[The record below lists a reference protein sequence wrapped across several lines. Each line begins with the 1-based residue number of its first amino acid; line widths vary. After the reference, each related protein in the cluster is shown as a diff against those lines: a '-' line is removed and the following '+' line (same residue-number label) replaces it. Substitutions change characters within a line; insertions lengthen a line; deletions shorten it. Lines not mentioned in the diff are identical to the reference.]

1 MRLRKLLAQAIR
13 EVAEEMNIPE
23 EEIWKVVPKIK
34 GKV

>member
-1 MRLRKLLAQAIR
+1 MKLREILIQAVK
-13 EVAEEMNIPE
+13 EVAEETNISE